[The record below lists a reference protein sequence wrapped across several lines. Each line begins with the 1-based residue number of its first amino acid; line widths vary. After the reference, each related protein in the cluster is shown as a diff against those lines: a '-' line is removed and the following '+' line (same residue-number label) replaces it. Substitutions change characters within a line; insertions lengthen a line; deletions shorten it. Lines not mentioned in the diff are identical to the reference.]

1 MEMDE
6 RELHL
11 FQRIFQKRA
20 AIVNSGSVH
29 VIQCED
35 RLVAA
40 FGCDT
45 LLPSMVCVLSSFNLF
60 FCLDCKCI
68 KYRLFHKL
76 MLEKTN
82 HIIEWLS
89 PNALCLLKLQMLSG
103 TVLIICH
110 CLLHTVSN
118 WLKSFSSLSYSKI
131 FVEKH
136 TLTLSRDL
144 KTSAKKCPWTEN
156 FYFFRSLERIRT
168 QWSSLLSC
176 FT

>member
-1 MEMDE
+1 MLMPLMEMDE

-29 VIQCED
+29 EIQCEY

-40 FGCDT
+40 FGCDS

-89 PNALCLLKLQMLSG
+89 PNALCLLKLQMLLG

-118 WLKSFSSLSYSKI
+118 RLKRFSSLSYSKI
-131 FVEKH
+131 WKNIPKLLLETWK
-136 TLTLSRDL
+136 LQQKIALGR
-144 KTSAKKCPWTEN
+144 KTFT
-156 FYFFRSLERIRT
+156 SLGV
-168 QWSSLLSC
+168 
-176 FT
+176 